1 MNAERSGLMPPRT
14 IFLTAGIL
22 AAATAGGLQTG
33 PSPAAPKGW
42 QYREFMISLWGGP
55 TDRATAKAIS
65 EAHFNTVLCRLE
77 ELAFCREFGLKAILM
92 DITPPMARAL
102 RSDPAVWGYILAD
115 EPTTDRFPALA
126 EAVKAFAAS
135 DPAHPVYINLNW
147 RVSPRTFVDLVR
159 PQVLSFDEYLWWW
172 KGDYFPLLEEYREL
186 ALQENLPL
194 FGWVEANT
202 GPDSETGPGSIYP
215 SDNLAKLRFSVFTA
229 LAYGQKG
236 IQWFVDRL
244 IFDGPRLTRAGRD
257 VAEINAELTKLG
269 PVLLG
274 LRSVAVN
281 HYRPRP
287 VPDDARLVPLH
298 SWVQTAT
305 PEIVLGL
312 FKDAAGVDYILAVNQ
327 KIDRAQDLALRFN
340 RPLQGVDRLDKR
352 TGVWGPLRVG
362 DASALDAK
370 PEWADIFPL
379 RREGRS
385 AVEIRLGPGDGELFR
400 VR

>member
-1 MNAERSGLMPPRT
+1 MSLRT
-14 IFLTAGIL
+14 IFLAAGIL
-22 AAATAGGLQTG
+22 AAASSQNG
-33 PSPAAPKGW
+33 PSPAAPRSW

-55 TDRATAKAIS
+55 TDRAKAKAIA
-65 EAHFNTVLCRLE
+65 EAGFNTVLCRLE

-102 RSDPAVWGYILAD
+102 RSDPAVWGYILED
-115 EPTTDRFPALA
+115 EPGTERFPALA
-126 EAVKAFAAS
+126 EAVKAFAKS
-135 DPAHPVYINLNW
+135 DPAHPVYFNLNW

-172 KGDYFPLLEEYREL
+172 QGDYFPMLEEYREL

-194 FGWVEANT
+194 LGWVEANT
-202 GPDSETGPGSIYP
+202 GPDSETGGGKIYP
-215 SDNLAKLRFSVFTA
+215 PDNMAKLRFSVFTA

-236 IQWFVDRL
+236 IQWFVDPL
-244 IFDGPRLTRAGRD
+244 IFDGNRLTRAGLD
-257 VAEINAELTKLG
+257 VAEINSELAKLG

-305 PEIVLGL
+305 PEILLGL
-312 FKDAAGVDYILAVNQ
+312 FKDAEGLDYILAVNQ
-327 KIDRAQDLALRFN
+327 KIDGAQDLALRFN

-352 TGVWGPLRVG
+352 AGAWVPLHVG

-370 PEWADIFPL
+370 PEWAEIFPL
-379 RREGRS
+379 RREGRL
-385 AVEIRLGPGDGELFR
+385 AVQFRLEPGDGELLR
-400 VR
+400 IR